1 MAIWVIA
8 GMFLLLNCWPAVQFL
23 FEQPL
28 RELYFKG
35 PRFQGYGFWNGL
47 PLSDICAQLTHT
59 ASEMWGNNAAQCV
72 IITDRY
78 FQAFFIGTYSIVYI
92 IVVYNLLTSL
102 QYMSMLQYQYQ
113 LFCKMQSTKLIK
125 E

>member
-1 MAIWVIA
+1 MVIWVIA
-8 GMFLLLNCWPAVQFL
+8 GMFLLLNCWPVVQFL
-23 FEQPL
+23 FEGPL

-59 ASEMWGNNAAQCV
+59 ASEMWGNNVAQCV

-78 FQAFFIGTYSIVYI
+78 FQAFFIGTYGIVYI
-92 IVVYNLLTSL
+92 IVLYNLLSSL
-102 QYMSMLQYQYQ
+102 QYMSMLHYQYHLLCQ
-113 LFCKMQSTKLIK
+113 FQNTKLIK

>member
-1 MAIWVIA
+1 MHCKWLVQ
-8 GMFLLLNCWPAVQFL
+8 LLC
-23 FEQPL
+23 EEPL

-59 ASEMWGNNAAQCV
+59 ASEMWVSNNIVQCTV
-72 IITDRY
+72 ITDRY
-78 FQAFFIGTYSIVYI
+78 FQAFFIGTYGIVYI
-92 IVVYNLLTSL
+92 IMLHNLLTSF
-102 QYMSMLQYQYQ
+102 QNMSMLHYQYR
-113 LFCKMQSTKLIK
+113 LFSQIQNTKALK